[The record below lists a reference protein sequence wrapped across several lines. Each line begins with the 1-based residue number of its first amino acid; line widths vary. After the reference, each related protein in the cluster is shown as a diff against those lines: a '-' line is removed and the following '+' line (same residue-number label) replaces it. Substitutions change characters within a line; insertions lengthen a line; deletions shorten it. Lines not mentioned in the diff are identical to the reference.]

1 MVTNA
6 RATKTRTIT
15 LEDFLAAVE
24 KGHWQ
29 KEITA
34 IRKEYRKVLKKT
46 GSQAEAKKA
55 IAPLKKKLPAVMLSG
70 EFVEREDKKLKQHSG
85 MIVADFDS
93 LGERLKETEAKLWTS
108 PYVVTVLV
116 SPSGDGL
123 KTVFTVEEDAPHRD
137 LFRAV
142 KQHAY
147 ELTGLSFDEACKNVG
162 RLCFVTSQKKVMINK
177 DAIPLPPL
185 PKEHKPKPQPS
196 TQPEPDLPTRE
207 HITQQLLGELVWDP
221 DKGGYFCTCPG
232 QATHTNTNA
241 AKDTIVFLTGTP
253 TLDCQHESCSK
264 IVEAFN
270 TQLRSLIGKAE
281 NHGVFRGQQQRET
294 EWETDLS
301 SLSSLNSLGARNFP
315 APLGEA
321 AYYGLAGQ
329 VVRRILPETEA
340 DPVALLTTFLTGI
353 GSQIG
358 RNAYTIADGAR
369 HHGNMFV
376 VSVGPTAVSRKGTA
390 LKRMFPVLKLADED
404 WMKDNVEDW
413 MKDNVET
420 GLSSGEGLVHRVRDQ
435 VTEVKQIKE
444 KGRYIDEF
452 QTVTVDHGID
462 DKRLLLIEPEFSSPL
477 RVMLRDTNVLSA
489 VLRRAWDGDDIGTL
503 TKNSKEKATAPH
515 ISVLGHITREE
526 LNRSLNEIEAANGY
540 GNRHLWTAVMRS
552 KILPRGGGIPDIKD
566 FRDPLQEVIL
576 FVQTHNEFRRDEEA
590 EEWWVS
596 VYNELTKQEGG
607 MIGAMIARA
616 AAHVVRLSLLYAVL
630 DLSAVIRVPHLEAAL
645 ALWRYAEASVRW
657 IFSSGTGNRN
667 ADRILAAL
675 IASGSKGLTK
685 TQIVEDV
692 LHRNVT
698 KFDVDEALR
707 LLLQLNVVSRETHST
722 TRRPV
727 ELWKFLTSIREFNE
741 VNEFNEK
748 KDP

>member
-6 RATKTRTIT
+6 RATRTRTIT
-15 LEDFLAAVE
+15 LGDFLESVE
-24 KGHWQ
+24 DGQWQ
-29 KEITA
+29 KEITG
-34 IRKEYRKVLKKT
+34 IRKEYRKILKKT
-46 GSQAEAKKA
+46 GSHTEAKKA

-85 MIVADFDS
+85 LICADFDS
-93 LGERLKETEAKLWTS
+93 LGDRLKKTEATLWTS
-108 PYVVTVLV
+108 PHVVLVLV

-123 KTVFTVEEDAPHRD
+123 KAVFAVEQDAPHRD

-147 ELTGLSFDEACKNVG
+147 KLTGLSIDEACKNVG

-185 PKEHKPKPQPS
+185 PKEPKPKP
-196 TQPEPDLPTRE
+196 QPEPDLPTRE
-207 HITQQLLGELVWDP
+207 RIATELLGELVWDA

-241 AKDTIVFLTGTP
+241 VKDTIVFLTETP
-253 TLDCQHESCSK
+253 TLDCQHQSCSQ

-270 TQLRSLIGKAE
+270 AQLRSLIGKAE
-281 NHGVFRGQQQRET
+281 NQGTFQGQRERET
-294 EWETDLS
+294 EWETDLT
-301 SLSSLNSLGARNFP
+301 SLSSLNSLGFRNFP
-315 APLGEA
+315 APLREA
-321 AYYGLAGQ
+321 AYYGLAGN

-340 DPVALLTTFLTGI
+340 DPVALLSTFLTGI

-358 RNAYTIADGAR
+358 RNAYTSADGAR

-390 LKRMFPVLKLADED
+390 LKRMLPVLKLADED
-404 WMKDNVEDW
+404 WVKN
-413 MKDNVET
+413 NVET

-452 QTVTVDHGID
+452 QTVTVDPGID
-462 DKRLLLIEPEFSSPL
+462 DKRLFLIEPEFSSPL

-515 ISVLGHITREE
+515 ISVLGHITKEE

-552 KILPRGGGIPDIKD
+552 KILPRGGGIPDIED
-566 FRDPLQEVIL
+566 FREPLQKVIL
-576 FVQTHNEFRRDEEA
+576 FVQTHNEFKRDEEA

-596 VYNELTKQEGG
+596 VYDELTKQEGG

-630 DLSAVIRVPHLEAAL
+630 DLSPVIRVPHLEAAL

-667 ADRILAAL
+667 ADRIVAAL
-675 IASGSKGLTK
+675 FASGPKGLTK

-707 LLLQLNVVSRETHST
+707 LLLQLNLVSRETHST
-722 TRRPV
+722 RRRPV
-727 ELWKFLTSIREFNE
+727 ELWKFQTPIHEFNE
-741 VNEFNEK
+741 LNEFNEK
-748 KDP
+748 KGSIT